1 VDTLSTPP
9 DLTLLERARTMRAAG
24 EWPALER
31 LGGALPEDELLA
43 EPELAYLYALAARVV
58 GRTERAREVAAQVEK
73 LARLR
78 GDRRLRAEAANLIGI
93 AHFEAGRLVEAEECW
108 GELLDTASEWG
119 DEEAASRACNN
130 LGVLANV
137 RGRRDQA
144 LLQYERAL
152 AAYQRMGNVRGLA
165 ETHHNLGIS
174 YRDLGFD
181 READAHFRRAMDLAG
196 GAAAEDVIAI
206 AETERA
212 MLRARAGDGALA
224 EAMATRALERFTRLG
239 EALGRA
245 DALRVLAAAARASGR
260 DEAAAPFL
268 DDALEIAR
276 AHSDPLL
283 MAEVQRDRGLL
294 LRDQGDA
301 DAARE
306 ALTES
311 AEHFARLGATAESE
325 AVAAIVRGMDPPP
338 G

>member
-1 VDTLSTPP
+1 MDTLSTTPP
-9 DLTLLERARTMRAAG
+9 GLTLLERARAMRASG

-31 LGGALPEDELLA
+31 LGADLADEALFA
-43 EPELAYLYALAARVV
+43 EPELAYLYALAARIV
-58 GRTERAREVAAQVEK
+58 GRTDRAREVAAGVER

-78 GDRRLRAEAANLIGI
+78 GDRRLRAEAANLVGI
-93 AHFEAGRLVEAEECW
+93 THFEAGRLNEAEECW
-108 GELLDTASEWG
+108 GELLATASEWG

-152 AAYQRMGNVRGLA
+152 AAYQRTGNVRGLA

-174 YRDLGFD
+174 YRDLGYD
-181 READAHFRRAMDLAG
+181 READAHFRRAIELAG
-196 GAAAEDVIAI
+196 GAQAEDVIAM

-245 DALRVLAAAARASGR
+245 DALRVLAAAARAGGR
-260 DEAAAPFL
+260 DEAAFPFL
-268 DDALEIAR
+268 DDALGIAR

-294 LRDQGDA
+294 LRDTGDA
-301 DAARE
+301 DAARA

-311 AEHFARLGATAESE
+311 AEHFARLGATADAE
-325 AVAAIVRGMDPPP
+325 AIAAIVRGME
-338 G
+338 

>member
-1 VDTLSTPP
+1 LTLVDVLLSSS
-9 DLTLLERARTMRAAG
+9 DSTLLERARAMRAAG

-31 LGGALPEDELLA
+31 MGAGMANEELLA
-43 EPELAYLYALAARVV
+43 QPEFAYLYALAARVV
-58 GRTERAREVAAQVEK
+58 GRTARALEVAAQVERA
-73 LARLR
+73 ARLR
-78 GDRRLRAEAANLIGI
+78 GDRRLRAEAANLVGI
-93 AHFEAGRLVEAEECW
+93 AQFEAGRLNEAEECW

-119 DEEAASRACNN
+119 DEETASRACNN

-144 LLQYERAL
+144 LLHYERAL
-152 AAYQRMGNVRGLA
+152 AAFQRVGDVRGLA

-181 READAHFRRAMDLAG
+181 READAHFRRAIELAG
-196 GAAAEDVIAI
+196 TAAAEDVIAI

-212 MLRARAGDGALA
+212 MLRARAGDGTLA

-239 EALGRA
+239 EPLGRA
-245 DALRVLAAAARASGR
+245 DALRVLAAAARAESR
-260 DEAAAPFL
+260 DEAARPFL

-283 MAEVQRDRGLL
+283 LAEVQRDRGLL
-294 LRDQGDA
+294 LRDLGEA
-301 DAARE
+301 EGARE

-311 AEHFARLGATAESE
+311 AEHFGRLGATAEAE
-325 AVAAIVRGMDPPP
+325 AVAAIARDL
-338 G
+338 

>member
-1 VDTLSTPP
+1 MSP
-9 DLTLLERARTMRAAG
+9 ARGQPADPKVLKARMLRAAG
-24 EWPALER
+24 AWQALVE
-31 LGGALPEDELLA
+31 LAAPLPDEALYAD
-43 EPELAYLYALAARVV
+43 PELAFLYAVGCRRTGDPAR
-58 GRTERAREVAAQVEK
+58 ALEV
-73 LARLR
+73 LARIEPEAR
-78 GDRRLRAEAANLIGI
+78 RRNDRILLTDALNLAGIALWESGETAAAEDRFAGLLEAAI
-93 AHFEAGRLVEAEECW
+93 AW
-108 GELLDTASEWG
+108 N
-119 DEEAASRACNN
+119 DEESVARACNN

-152 AAYQRMGNVRGLA
+152 AAYQRTGNVRGLA

-174 YRDLGFD
+174 YRDLGYD
-181 READAHFRRAMDLAG
+181 READAHFRRAMELAG
-196 GAAAEDVIAI
+196 GAPAEDVIAM

-224 EAMATRALERFTRLG
+224 QAMATRALERFTRLG

-245 DALRVLAAAARASGR
+245 DALRVLAAAARAGGR
-260 DEAAAPFL
+260 DDDAFPFL

-294 LRDQGDA
+294 LRDAGDA
-301 DAARE
+301 DAARQ

-311 AEHFARLGATAESE
+311 AEHFARLGATADAE
-325 AVAAIVRGMDPPP
+325 AIAAIVRGMDA

>member
-1 VDTLSTPP
+1 MDILSPP
-9 DLTLLERARTMRAAG
+9 PGLTLLERARAMRAAG
-24 EWPALER
+24 EWPALES
-31 LGGALPEDELLA
+31 LLADMADEALLA

-58 GRTERAREVAAQVEK
+58 GRTARALEVAEQVERA
-73 LARLR
+73 ARLR
-78 GDRRLRAEAANLIGI
+78 GDRRLHAEAANLVGI
-93 AHFEAGRLVEAEECW
+93 AHFEAGRLVEAEERW

-137 RGRRDQA
+137 QGRRDQA

-181 READAHFRRAMDLAG
+181 READGHFRRAMELAG
-196 GAAAEDVIAI
+196 GAQAEDVIAI

-239 EALGRA
+239 EPLGRA
-245 DALRVLAAAARASGR
+245 DALRVLAAAARAGGR

-268 DDALEIAR
+268 NDALEIAR

-301 DAARE
+301 DGARA

-311 AEHFARLGATAESE
+311 AEHFARLGAIAESE
-325 AVAAIVRGMDPPP
+325 ALAAIVRGMDD